1 MAIDI
6 GGTPL
11 DWLIWIGGGLFLAP
25 FFTPVLTSAV
35 AAWVLRLGIAALM
48 WGILF
53 GVATV
58 PLSWV
63 SLYLGGWPGWSVA
76 LVIGATLTALFL
88 WWRGRARRSA

>member
-11 DWLIWIGGGLFLAP
+11 DWLIWFGGSLFLAP
-25 FFTPVLTSAV
+25 FFTPVLTSA
-35 AAWVLRLGIAALM
+35 ATAWVLRLGIGALI
-48 WGILF
+48 WGALF

-63 SLYLGGWPGWSVA
+63 SLRLGGWYGWSAA
-76 LVIGATLTALFL
+76 LVLQSRL
-88 WWRGRARRSA
+88 